1 MNKLAAII
9 ASLFV
14 SNGLAQTVNS
24 TGNLVNPTTTTSGS
38 TWTNGVYQ
46 NNLTCWQGGDPGY
59 CGPNAIVRPDGN
71 INFSYG
77 LSSIYQQY
85 NIANV
90 LPYSGSGLLVRGY
103 NFTYTAKI
111 GNGWDDGRYDLLQS
125 FVRFYGPSGTVI
137 NNTYTHG
144 TTHDWS
150 TFTLSQTFTNRY
162 TVQDLTTVRYG
173 FTGQDYNNW
182 AGPYGPEIRDISF
195 SLQYMRDPCLDSQLV
210 SPQCPNFSKELAKM
224 AAPPS
229 QPDPVDIPTLTAS
242 TETTTKSTESI
253 STALALVRSNA
264 RKEEVRSQT
273 ASQDS
278 STTSETQ
285 QEIRTSSSQQQ
296 VQQQEV
302 RTQAQARTQ
311 TQTNQTTVT
320 ASVDTNASDSKT
332 GTEMAGPVQDRSQ
345 TTTQAST
352 PPPQPQASRTVA
364 IVNTEQ
370 EQTQTSVQT
379 PLVRAAD
386 PVTQNVVQSEAVNV
400 PLLEPPRTAEV
411 ASVVSTTAYQPPQ
424 MPVANTQI
432 TVVEPAAQVE
442 QPRIERVEVQQ
453 QEPTVSLASN
463 MLTDRTNPINDI
475 VQSTPTMASS
485 APTPM
490 AQVNT
495 RTQDN
500 DLAGGVSIASIATVP
515 AGFDA
520 YNVALR
526 DVAFY
531 TPKEIYRNQRVVDNT
546 RLLRQMSSDGLHQEM
561 VDQQYRR

>member
-9 ASLFV
+9 AALFV
-14 SNGLAQTVNS
+14 TPVLSQVSS
-24 TGNLVNPTTTTSGS
+24 TGNLVDVQG
-38 TWTNGVYQ
+38 WTNTVNQ
-46 NNLTCWQGGDPGY
+46 SSLTCWQAGDPGY
-59 CGPNAIVRPDGN
+59 CGPLPIARPDGN
-71 INFSYG
+71 INYSYG
-77 LSSIYQQY
+77 NINIYQQR
-85 NIANV
+85 NIATA
-90 LPYSGSGLLVRGY
+90 LPYSGSGLVVSGW
-103 NFTYTAKI
+103 NFTYTAKV
-111 GNGWDDGRYDLLQS
+111 GNGWDDGRYDYLQS
-125 FVRFYGPSGTVI
+125 YVRLYNGAQLKESA
-137 NNTYTHG
+137 TYTHG
-144 TTHDWS
+144 GTHDWTTFSYGS
-150 TFTLSQTFTNRY
+150 TYNIATTRY
-162 TVQDLTTVRYG
+162 TTDNLTTVRYG
-173 FTGQDYNNW
+173 FIGQDYNYW
-182 AGPYGPEIRDISF
+182 AGPYGPEIRDVSF
-195 SLQYMRDPCLDSQLV
+195 TLQYRRDPCADSQLS
-210 SPQCPNFSKELAKM
+210 SPLCPNFSSELAKM

-229 QPDPVDIPTLTAS
+229 QPEPIVTPTITAS

-253 STALALVRSNA
+253 TTALALVRSNA
-264 RKEEVRSQT
+264 RKEEARSQT
-273 ASQDS
+273 VSQDS
-278 STTSETQ
+278 TTGETQ
-285 QEIRTSSSQQQ
+285 QETRTSSSQQQ
-296 VQQQEV
+296 IQQQEV
-302 RTQAQARTQ
+302 RTQTQARTQ

-320 ASVDTNASDSKT
+320 ASVDNNASENKT
-332 GTEMAGPVQDRSQ
+332 GTEIAGPVQDRSQ

-352 PPPQPQASRTVA
+352 PPPQPQANRTLATVS
-364 IVNTEQ
+364 TEQ

-386 PVTQNVVQSEAVNV
+386 PVTQNVVQSEAVNI

-411 ASVVSTTAYQPPQ
+411 ASVVSTAAYQPPQ
-424 MPVANTQI
+424 IPVANTQN
-432 TVVEPAAQVE
+432 TSVEPVAQVE

-453 QEPTVSLASN
+453 QETTVSLASN

-485 APTPM
+485 APTPI

-531 TPKEIYRNQRVVDNT
+531 APREIYRNQRVVDNT

>member
-9 ASLFV
+9 AALFV
-14 SNGLAQTVNS
+14 APVIAQISS
-24 TGNLVNPTTTTSGS
+24 TGNLVDTQG
-38 TWTNGVYQ
+38 WTNTVNQ
-46 NNLTCWQGGDPGY
+46 SSLTCWQAGDPGY
-59 CGPNAIVRPDGN
+59 CGPQPIVRPDGN
-71 INFSYG
+71 INYSYG
-77 LSSIYQQY
+77 LVDIYQQR
-85 NIANV
+85 NIATA
-90 LPYSGSGLLVRGY
+90 LPYSGSGLVVSGW
-103 NFTYTAKI
+103 NFTYTAKV
-111 GNGWDDGRYDLLQS
+111 GNGWDDGRYDYLQS
-125 FVRFYGPSGTVI
+125 YVQLRDGATVKESAS
-137 NNTYTHG
+137 YTHTG
-144 TTHDWS
+144 THDWMTVS
-150 TFTLSQTFTNRY
+150 LSQSYDISTRRY
-162 TVQDLTTVRYG
+162 TTDNLTTVRYG
-173 FTGQDYNNW
+173 FIGQDYNYW
-182 AGPYGPEIRDISF
+182 AGPYGPEIRDVSF
-195 SLQYMRDPCLDSQLV
+195 SLQYRRDPCADSQLS
-210 SPQCPNFSKELAKM
+210 SPLCPNFSSELAKM
-224 AAPPS
+224 ATPPS
-229 QPDPVDIPTLTAS
+229 QPEPVVTQTITAS
-242 TETTTKSTESI
+242 TETTTKSTENT

-264 RKEEVRSQT
+264 RKEEARSQT
-273 ASQDS
+273 ISQDS
-278 STTSETQ
+278 STATETQ
-285 QEIRTSSSQQQ
+285 QETRTSSSQQL
-296 VQQQEV
+296 QQQEV

-311 TQTNQTTVT
+311 TQTNQTVT
-320 ASVDTNASDSKT
+320 ASVDTNTSDSKT

-364 IVNTEQ
+364 TVSTEQ

-386 PVTQNVVQSEAVNV
+386 PVTQNVVQVEAVNV

-411 ASVVSTTAYQPPQ
+411 ASVVSTIAYQPPQ

-453 QEPTVSLASN
+453 QETTVSLAPN

-485 APTPM
+485 APTPIT
-490 AQVNT
+490 QVNT

-515 AGFDA
+515 VGFDA

-531 TPKEIYRNQRVVDNT
+531 APKEIYRNQRVVDNT
-546 RLLRQMSSDGLHQEM
+546 RLLRQMSSDRLHQDM

>member
-1 MNKLAAII
+1 
-9 ASLFV
+9 
-14 SNGLAQTVNS
+14 
-24 TGNLVNPTTTTSGS
+24 
-38 TWTNGVYQ
+38 
-46 NNLTCWQGGDPGY
+46 
-59 CGPNAIVRPDGN
+59 
-71 INFSYG
+71 
-77 LSSIYQQY
+77 
-85 NIANV
+85 
-90 LPYSGSGLLVRGY
+90 
-103 NFTYTAKI
+103 
-111 GNGWDDGRYDLLQS
+111 
-125 FVRFYGPSGTVI
+125 
-137 NNTYTHG
+137 
-144 TTHDWS
+144 
-150 TFTLSQTFTNRY
+150 
-162 TVQDLTTVRYG
+162 VRYG
-173 FTGQDYNNW
+173 FIGQDYNYW
-182 AGPYGPEIRDISF
+182 AGPYGPEIRDVSF
-195 SLQYMRDPCLDSQLV
+195 TLQYRRDPCADSQLS
-210 SPQCPNFSKELAKM
+210 SPLCPNFSSELAKM

-229 QPDPVDIPTLTAS
+229 QPEPAVTPTITAS
-242 TETTTKSTESI
+242 TETTTKSTEST

-264 RKEEVRSQT
+264 RKEEARSQT
-273 ASQDS
+273 ISQDS
-278 STTSETQ
+278 STATETQ
-285 QEIRTSSSQQQ
+285 QETRTSSSQQQ
-296 VQQQEV
+296 VQQEI

-320 ASVDTNASDSKT
+320 ASVDTNTSDSKT
-332 GTEMAGPVQDRSQ
+332 GTEMAGPAQDKSQ

-364 IVNTEQ
+364 TVNTEQ

-411 ASVVSTTAYQPPQ
+411 ASVSSTVTYQPPQ
-424 MPVANTQI
+424 MPITNTQI
-432 TVVEPAAQVE
+432 TVVEPAVQVE

-453 QEPTVSLASN
+453 QETTVSLAPN

-485 APTPM
+485 APTPI

-515 AGFDA
+515 VGFDA

-531 TPKEIYRNQRVVDNT
+531 APKEIYRNQRVVDNA
-546 RLLRQMSSDGLHQEM
+546 RALRQMSSDRLHQDM